1 MITLRQLQFALAVKR
16 HKHFKHAAEECQVS
30 QSALSLGIA
39 ELEKILGVVIFERNN
54 KQVVITSIGE
64 ELLKRGQKI
73 YLDAQQLIEQ
83 AQAAQNQLGFAMS
96 IGFIPSI
103 APFLLP
109 LALPEIQK
117 KYPNFEMNI
126 SEDLSHR
133 LVQAVQSGLIDAAIL
148 ALPFDINGLQA
159 IEFASEQFFIICHKN
174 HPLAAEKK
182 INPSKLAKYPPLLLG
197 DGHCLKDHIVDIC
210 QLSISENNRFRE
222 ASLNTLIQLTV
233 NNMGY
238 TLIPQMALTQM
249 KNYSGLK
256 IIPLD
261 VAGKHRKLAAV
272 IRPNYP
278 RIAELNLLVDIFV
291 RVLEKN

>member
-64 ELLKRGQKI
+64 EILARGQKI
-73 YLDAQQLIEQ
+73 YLDAQQLVES
-83 AQAAQNQLGFAMS
+83 AQAAQKNLGFAMS

-109 LALPEIQK
+109 KVLPLINK
-117 KYPNFEMNI
+117 KYPHFEMSV
-126 SEDLSHR
+126 SEDISQR
-133 LVQAVQSGLIDAAIL
+133 LVQAVQTGLIDAAIL
-148 ALPFDINGLQA
+148 ALPFDTNGLDVL
-159 IEFASEQFFIICHKN
+159 EFGAERFFVIANQN
-174 HPLAAEKK
+174 HPLAKEEKIK
-182 INPSKLAKYPPLLLG
+182 PEKLRKYPPLLLG
-197 DGHCLKDHIVDIC
+197 DGHCLKDHIVDVC

-238 TLIPQMALTQM
+238 TLIPQMAVEQM
-249 KNYSGLK
+249 KNYENLK
-256 IIPLD
+256 VIPLD
-261 VAGKHRKLAAV
+261 VAGEHRKLAAV
-272 IRPNYP
+272 MRPNYP
-278 RIAELNLLVDIFV
+278 RIEELKLLLNIFKTV
-291 RVLEKN
+291 S